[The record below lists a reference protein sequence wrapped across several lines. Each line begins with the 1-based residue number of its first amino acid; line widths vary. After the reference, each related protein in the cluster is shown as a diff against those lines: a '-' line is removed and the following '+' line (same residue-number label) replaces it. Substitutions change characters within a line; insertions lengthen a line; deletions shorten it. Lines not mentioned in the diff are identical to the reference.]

1 MDIMSILWTLFTGGK
16 LKCQYYFDDTKKV
29 INFPSMTANIS
40 IIKSSD
46 VKGEL
51 GKIDTK
57 RKITVPS
64 GVSEKLIQLD
74 QNQYNLAIAINALPK
89 NERAT
94 EIKKYIKVL
103 LEIHE
108 IVSNDNNRS
117 RSNIMN
123 TESTT
128 IADGTTLKKIS

>member
-16 LKCQYYFDDTKKV
+16 LKCRYYFDDTKKV

-64 GVSEKLIQLD
+64 GISEKLIQLD

-89 NERAT
+89 P
-94 EIKKYIKVL
+94 
-103 LEIHE
+103 
-108 IVSNDNNRS
+108 
-117 RSNIMN
+117 
-123 TESTT
+123 
-128 IADGTTLKKIS
+128 

>member
-1 MDIMSILWTLFTGGK
+1 
-16 LKCQYYFDDTKKV
+16 
-29 INFPSMTANIS
+29 MTANIS

-128 IADGTTLKKIS
+128 IADGTTLKKYLDDRHFKST